1 MTQPATLQSVLEKSF
16 QKQTDNM
23 FTSIPGIVVYVR
35 NKLSSLSVDVQ
46 PAINIVREDGTET
59 EVPTILNVP
68 VSMPVNF
75 EGGLTHPLKAG
86 DSVYLIFSMR
96 GIDLWKRGDGSLTRP
111 SDYRKFNIKDCVAIP
126 IQTFS
131 KSVNNP
137 LLREWPH
144 STDDVVLFHNV
155 GTGRE
160 CEIRLKPSGDV
171 VINTNH
177 EVTVNANKVEVNASE
192 DAVVNANKVEVNA
205 NQEAVVNAN
214 KVEVN
219 SQTTDVYSPQSTFY
233 GNVQITGTATIDV
246 DAVIGGI
253 SFIGHTHGISSGSS
267 APGPT
272 LPPTTGV

>member
-23 FTSIPGIVVYVR
+23 FTSIPGVVVYVR

-192 DAVVNANKVEVNA
+192 DAVVNANKVEVN
-205 NQEAVVNAN
+205 
-214 KVEVN
+214 

-233 GNVQITGTATIDV
+233 GDVQITGTATIDV

-253 SFIGHTHGISSGSS
+253 SFNSHTHGISSGSS

-272 LPPTTGV
+272 LPPTPGV